1 MTGPTETM
9 TMADP
14 APVIM
19 DVPPEEAIEF
29 FRAKGI
35 HVGYDWRDTSAA
47 QHARSFT
54 VAKVARL
61 DILTDIRAAMD
72 RVLAEGATFE
82 SFQDELEPILRAKG
96 WWGRKTMTDPATG
109 KTRVVRMG
117 SPRRLRTIFDTN
129 LRMATAA
136 GKWAQITRLA
146 DRRPWIRYIATLDD
160 RTRPLHRVWHGT
172 ILRWDHPF
180 WQTHFPP
187 CGWHCRCTVQTL
199 SDADLERFGLT
210 PSPGPPE
217 GWNRTRPW
225 LNRRTGETEEVPV
238 GIDPGFAHNPGTV
251 DPVAGAR
258 DILKDRLAK
267 APPALARAATS
278 DVTEWIARGRE
289 RRKQLVDATGL
300 APDQTGFTD
309 RLRGLAA
316 RGLTTGR
323 GAGTVAASVT
333 PLRAGG
339 QDRAAADA
347 IHAASLRFPANWV
360 ARANASPLSVAAGGQ
375 PTGGSYIPAAARGPV
390 RIGPDRLTKADNTAW
405 AITSRDPGNAT
416 HEYAHHL
423 QAAMPE
429 IDRLFQ
435 TLHIRRTTLPGG
447 NREPRILL
455 SPYRV
460 PGRRDQYVD
469 EYFGREYPGGHAAEV
484 MTRAFQILFH
494 RLPGRRG
501 VDLDK
506 LVRDDPEMLDL
517 VLGLL
522 FHYDPR

>member
-1 MTGPTETM
+1 MP
-9 TMADP
+9 DP
-14 APVIM
+14 VPEIM

-29 FRAKGI
+29 FRAKGM
-35 HVGYDWRDTSAA
+35 HVGHDWRDTSAT

-61 DILTDIRAAMD
+61 DILTDIRDAMD
-72 RVLAEGATFE
+72 RVLAEGTTFE
-82 SFQDELEPILRAKG
+82 SFQDELEPILRARG

-109 KTRVVRMG
+109 ETRVVQLG

-146 DRRPWIRYIATLDD
+146 GRRPWVRYIATLDD
-160 RTRPLHRVWHGT
+160 RTRPLHRAWHGT
-172 ILRWDHPF
+172 ILRWDDPF

-225 LNRRTGETEEVPV
+225 RNRRTGESQDVPV

-258 DILKDRLAK
+258 KLLADRLIA
-267 APPALARAATS
+267 APPALVRAATS
-278 DVTEWIARGRE
+278 DVTEWIARGRT
-289 RRKQLVDATGL
+289 RRRQLVEATAL
-300 APDQTGFTD
+300 APDQAGFAD
-309 RLRGLAA
+309 RLRGLVAQ
-316 RGLTTGR
+316 GLTTGR
-323 GAGTVAASVT
+323 GAGTVAASVR
-333 PLRAGG
+333 PLRTGG
-339 QDRAAADA
+339 EDRAAADA
-347 IHAASLRFPANWV
+347 VHAASLRFPARWV
-360 ARANASPLSVAAGGQ
+360 ARANASPLGVAANGQ
-375 PTGGSYIPAAARGPV
+375 ETGGSYLSAAARGSV
-390 RIGPDRLTKADNTAW
+390 RIGRGQLTKADNTAW
-405 AITSRDPGNAT
+405 AITSRDPSNAT
-416 HEYAHHL
+416 HEYVHHL

-435 TLHIRRTTLPGG
+435 DLHIRRTTLPGG
-447 NREPRILL
+447 AREPVLILPDYPPL
-455 SPYRV
+455 T
-460 PGRRDQYVD
+460 GRRDQYVD
-469 EYFGREYPGGHAAEV
+469 GYFGREYAGGRAAEV

-494 RLPGRRG
+494 RLPGDEG

-522 FHYDPR
+522 FHYDPA

>member
-1 MTGPTETM
+1 
-9 TMADP
+9 MADP

-29 FRAKGI
+29 FRAKGMHI
-35 HVGYDWRDTSAA
+35 GYDWRDTSAA

-54 VAKVARL
+54 VAKVARI
-61 DILTDIRAAMD
+61 DILTDIREAME
-72 RVLAEGATFE
+72 RAFTEGTTLE
-82 SFQDELEPILRAKG
+82 SFQAELEPVLRARG
-96 WWGRKTMTDPATG
+96 WWGRKTMTDPKTG
-109 KTRVVRMG
+109 ETRVVQFG

-146 DRRPWIRYIATLDD
+146 DRRPWVRYIATLDD
-160 RTRPLHRVWHGT
+160 RTRPLHRDWHGT
-172 ILRWDHPF
+172 VLRWDHPF

-199 SDADLERFGLT
+199 SDADLERFGFT

-225 LNRRTGETEEVPV
+225 INRRTGEVQDVPM
-238 GIDPGFAHNPGTV
+238 GIDPGFAHNPGAV
-251 DPVAGAR
+251 DPVADASA
-258 DILKDRLAK
+258 ILKDRLADT
-267 APPALARAATS
+267 PPALARAATT
-278 DVTEWIARGRE
+278 DVTEWIVRGRE
-289 RRKQLVDATGL
+289 TRKQLVDATGL
-300 APDQTGFTD
+300 APDQAGFAD
-309 RLRGLAA
+309 RLRRLVA
-316 RGLTTGR
+316 RGLTASR

-333 PLRAGG
+333 PLRTGG
-339 QDRAAADA
+339 QDRGAADA
-347 IHAASLRFPANWV
+347 VHAAAQRFPASWV
-360 ARANASPLSVAAGGQ
+360 ARANTVPL
-375 PTGGSYIPAAARGPV
+375 GGSYAPAATRGPV
-390 RIGPDRLTKADNTAW
+390 PIGRDRLTKADNRAW
-405 AITSRDPGNAT
+405 AITSRDPSNAT

-423 QAAMPE
+423 QAVMPG

-435 TLHIRRTTLPGG
+435 DLHIRRTTRPGG
-447 NREPRILL
+447 DREPLILL
-455 SPYRV
+455 DPYRAT
-460 PGRRDQYVD
+460 GRRDQYVD
-469 EYFGREYPGGHAAEV
+469 EYFGREYAGGNAAEV

-501 VDLDK
+501 ADLDK

-522 FHYDPR
+522 FHYDPA